1 MDPEIKILK
10 NKIYKVCICV
20 FGVAAFSF
28 IIAMISMRNMEPTAY
43 SIMDSASIAS
53 FVIMIIFG
61 LLMLLKSRVVAVF
74 LVIYFILSRIILFS
88 MVAFSNMT
96 ITIDF
101 YIGAAF
107 IVVFCYGVHLTFY
120 YQRKKKALQKNP

>member
-1 MDPEIKILK
+1 MDTEIKILK
-10 NKIYKVCICV
+10 NQIYKVCICV

-43 SIMDSASIAS
+43 SDMDSASIAS

-61 LLMLLKSRVVAVF
+61 FLMLLKSRVVAVL
-74 LVIYFILSRIILFS
+74 LVIFFALSRVVLFS
-88 MVAFSNMT
+88 MATLSNMA

-107 IVVFCYGVHLTFY
+107 IIVFCYGIHLTFS
-120 YQRKKKALQKNP
+120 YQRIKKK